1 MRIKRF
7 IAPDMRTA
15 LRMVREEQGA
25 DAVILSN
32 RPVPQGIEV
41 VAATDYDEVLVQQA
55 LRTAGAAAPAAAGES
70 TPAPSPA
77 TRDAGPVPPSV
88 RETLATRARAVFRL
102 GEARVRDSEPTLAEL
117 TTPAAPAATDAAAP
131 AARPAAESATGEA
144 AAAPIPR
151 EVPAYFEAMMAALAD
166 PDTSDRLIAAANG
179 DVLRR
184 LLPQPEAAAA
194 APMEPEAAATPAA

>member
-55 LRTAGAAAPAAAGES
+55 LRTAGAAAPAAAPAATPAAPAAAGES
-70 TPAPSPA
+70 TPAPPPA
-77 TRDAGPVPPSV
+77 ARHAGPVPPSV
-88 RETLATRARAVFRL
+88 RATPAPRPRALFRL
-102 GEARVRDSEPTLAEL
+102 G
-117 TTPAAPAATDAAAP
+117 AAPARATAP
-131 AARPAAESATGEA
+131 AT
-144 AAAPIPR
+144 
-151 EVPAYFEAMMAALAD
+151 
-166 PDTSDRLIAAANG
+166 
-179 DVLRR
+179 
-184 LLPQPEAAAA
+184 
-194 APMEPEAAATPAA
+194 